1 MGAMRMG
8 NKHLSDTIQVCNWV
22 IENTDSLHSKNI
34 MARGLINRIQKFIHQ
49 TGRDKAIS
57 NRIKQD
63 LKWQFC
69 LMIKQLTMKNDKY
82 RYAKAKRTD
91 EKNRYR
97 TEHDKETI
105 VIRRIRCFSDQDKT
119 RRRNQI

>member
-34 MARGLINRIQKFIHQ
+34 HQ

-63 LKWQFC
+63 SEVAVLF
-69 LMIKQLTMKNDKY
+69 ND
-82 RYAKAKRTD
+82 
-91 EKNRYR
+91 
-97 TEHDKETI
+97 
-105 VIRRIRCFSDQDKT
+105 
-119 RRRNQI
+119 